1 MTTKTTRATTG
12 AGAAVP
18 AAIPLFD
25 AGFEI
30 AVAQERITALVTL
43 LNDEI
48 ELHPMDAHDQAR
60 LYALTW
66 GIRETITGL
75 MQAARSGGAA

>member
-30 AVAQERITALVTL
+30 AVAQEDNRFVLATHYYIDRISKVIQDTF
-43 LNDEI
+43 D
-48 ELHPMDAHDQAR
+48 
-60 LYALTW
+60 
-66 GIRETITGL
+66 IRSIL
-75 MQAARSGGAA
+75 SSY